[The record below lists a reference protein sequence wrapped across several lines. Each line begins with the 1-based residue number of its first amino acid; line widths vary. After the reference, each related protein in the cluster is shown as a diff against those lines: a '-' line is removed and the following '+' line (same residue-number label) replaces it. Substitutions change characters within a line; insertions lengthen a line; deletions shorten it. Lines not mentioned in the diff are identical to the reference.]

1 MVDGDIAPQLI
12 LQFLKAR
19 AFFAQMPAQSLRA
32 DVQVLGDAF
41 QVWPMVAVAAE
52 QAAQLA
58 AQAVAVVRAGQQV
71 GGGALE
77 KVLEGSFVLQSRE
90 NTRGQGNS
98 RSYSLPCSGFG

>member
-19 AFFAQMPAQSLRA
+19 TFFAQVPAQGLRA

-41 QVWPMVAVAAE
+41 QVRPMVAVAAE

-58 AQAVAVVRAGQQV
+58 AQTVAVVRAGQQV
-71 GGGALE
+71 GGE
-77 KVLEGSFVLQSRE
+77 RSRKCL
-90 NTRGQGNS
+90 RV
-98 RSYSLPCSGFG
+98 RSSCSSGMLR